1 MGTLKVKDLNSVSV
15 SMCAAMRNED
25 EAGISQ
31 ALNDLADVI
40 ASDILQ
46 RAAQTSDANIL
57 MARGNRALTS
67 QETEFYQAWIRA
79 GLSENP
85 KQALLNGQVSF
96 PETIID
102 QVFDDIIETHELL
115 AAVNFVNTSGA
126 VKFLVSRTGH
136 PKAIWGA
143 LTAAITEELEA
154 ELAEM
159 DMTLCML
166 SAFIPVNKSIL
177 DLGPVWLDNY
187 VRTFLREAIANGC
200 EDAMINNLT
209 SNTGPIGMIAN
220 LASGTVD
227 QQGVVT
233 YPKKT
238 KTAITDLSPATVGAQ
253 LKKLAKSDIGTSRKV
268 TDVILVVNPEDYY
281 EKVFPATTVLNGNG
295 TYVNNVLPYPIKIIQ
310 SAAVEIGEAVL
321 GMAKR
326 YFMGIG
332 YTGSAGRIE
341 FSDEYKFIEHKR
353 YYKTYLYGNGKPMD
367 NKAFVYLNIS
377 GLQPAQLFVTTV
389 NVEQSQG

>member
-1 MGTLKVKDLNSVSV
+1 MGKLKVKDLNTVSA
-15 SMCAAMRNED
+15 SMCAAMRAED
-25 EAGISQ
+25 EEGFIQ
-31 ALNDLADVI
+31 ALNELSDVI
-40 ASDILQ
+40 TADIIQ
-46 RAAQTSDANIL
+46 RAAQTSDQDIL
-57 MARGNRALTS
+57 LARGNRALTS
-67 QETEFYQAWIRA
+67 KETEFYQAWIQA

-115 AAVNFVNTSGA
+115 SAVNFVNTSGA
-126 VKFLVSRTGH
+126 IKFLVSRTGH
-136 PKAIWGA
+136 PKAVWGV
-143 LTAAITEELEA
+143 LTAEITEEIEA
-154 ELAEM
+154 ELAEV

-220 LASGTVD
+220 LTTGTVD

-233 YPKKT
+233 YSKKT
-238 KTAITDLSPATVGAQ
+238 RTSVTDLTPVTVGD
-253 LKKLAKSDIGTSRKV
+253 LLSKLAQAENGNSRKV

-281 EKVFPATTVLNGNG
+281 KKVFPATTVLNGNG

-310 SAAVEIGEAVL
+310 SAAVEVGDAVL

-326 YFMGIG
+326 YFMGLG